1 MPAQSSP
8 PAHIL
13 LVRQDTHVGSLWLT
27 KLLEAQ
33 HVSAFFQFD
42 GGQCRPGQSR
52 QPRSPQALFDEGCR
66 CHGPHAGE
74 GTSVVARGAKETKED
89 AFCHGRCGAP
99 GASSEV
105 PCKAVLAMADT
116 QRAREILAK
125 SAFRTPPRLVSLH
138 RDNLAKRAVSS
149 LKADCGHW
157 ARDLSNHASAA
168 DVSNVSSPTYL
179 LIDPRLFLAE
189 ALGSARHQQA
199 LLRSFPPSRVAHA
212 ACYEEWQLDPDAALR
227 RLFADLGL
235 DLDEQGGG
243 GDGGGDG
250 GGRVDGGGGNGGP
263 SARAAGTGNPLLHAR
278 TTSKS
283 SRPRTTSKSGREQLS
298 RLLLNFDAVANATAA
313 RWPCLLPQLHSAAP
327 RRWPPCHPRTWST
340 TEPPPPTVP
349 GAGRTVVVSC
359 ARETCS
365 GAAPRRWRVP
375 FSQCFAAQRVGRR
388 LCARALAHA
397 RRQWPGAETASLC
410 VRTMDSRD
418 NGDSSWLRVQDAQA
432 LVKGESSPRGPEVIT
447 SALASAAI

>member
-1 MPAQSSP
+1 MSTQTVP

-33 HVSAFFQFD
+33 HISAFFQFD

-74 GTSVVARGAKETKED
+74 GTSIVVRGGKETKEG
-89 AFCHGRCGAP
+89 AFCHGRCGGP
-99 GASSEV
+99 GAASEA

-116 QRAREILAK
+116 QRAREILAR
-125 SAFRTPPRLVSLH
+125 SSFRTPPRLVSLH

-149 LKADCGHW
+149 LKADCGNW

-212 ACYEEWQLDPDAALR
+212 ASYEEWQLDPDAALR

-235 DLDEQGGG
+235 GLDEQG
-243 GDGGGDG
+243 GGGDG
-250 GGRVDGGGGNGGP
+250 GGRVDGGGGGGGP
-263 SARAAGTGNPLLHAR
+263 AAGATSTANKPLLHPR
-278 TTSKS
+278 TTSKPRTS
-283 SRPRTTSKSGREQLS
+283 GRPRTTRSGKPRTTSKSGREQLS

-327 RRWPPCHPRTWST
+327 RRWPPCHPRTWSA

-365 GAAPRRWRVP
+365 GTAPRRWRVP

-397 RRQWPGAETASLC
+397 RRQWPGAATASLC

-432 LVKGESSPRGPEVIT
+432 LVKGESYF
-447 SALASAAI
+447 